1 MLKSKNK
8 LLHKALA
15 FVLTFSLLATLVSFN
30 FTASAEITGNGT
42 AASPYE
48 INSEETLIE
57 FKTQVES
64 GNTGAYAKLTAS
76 FTVNSDWTP
85 IGGSDALTTYTGVF
99 DGGNYAITFNNS
111 MTDGEYVGL
120 FASNAGTI
128 KNLTVDGTVS
138 SSTALAFVGGI
149 AGKNSGDIINC
160 KNSIDFTASGK
171 NAVVGGITA
180 VSSGKVS
187 NCENT
192 AAISITTATSEG
204 TVVDKEAT
212 AGGIVGLNLNGTV
225 EKSTNKGTVSNTD
238 SNGYAGGIVGC
249 NYGTINNCL
258 NTNSVSNDNSS
269 YAGGIA
275 GYLFKEDGE
284 GDATISNSLN
294 TIDNGN
300 IIGSNGLN
308 DNSHIGTITNCF
320 YKGNDDSIDGT
331 TIVNDLTT
339 GEVTYRLNKGNVSDP
354 VWGQKISDTTNDPNP
369 VIGITETSD
378 NIVYANTENTGYT
391 NNKPQCTNHQY
402 DNGVCTV
409 CGDVAAKLVGY
420 TLVDDGVLGM
430 NYYYKINVSTENA
443 TPTVNFTISGRTIE
457 ATGTKVDNIDKYN
470 YKFTVNVNSDEMTR
484 DITAKLTVG
493 DINVTNSNYSV
504 ADYLE
509 SLYLDPTSYLSNDE
523 LAKAAELQTLAKAM
537 LTYDYY
543 SNMYFK
549 YYEDLGLTV
558 SEPKM
563 GLADLEDSTT
573 LKDSLLSSYKPSINE
588 AQTGKTLQHNA
599 TTVQLLDETYLRN
612 IVTGNYDGTVYVG
625 YKKTA
630 DSTYTYAEATKT
642 TDGYWGATAKIP
654 AAELDCKY
662 QMFFSSAKSD
672 DENSKLSVIKT
683 AGPYSYV
690 YTVLNAYK
698 DNPDKTDIVNLVK
711 ALYNYGE
718 AAKAYYTTTNA

>member
-30 FTASAEITGNGT
+30 FTASAETGTGT
-42 AASPYE
+42 ATSPYE

-57 FKTQVES
+57 FKTKVES
-64 GNTGAYAKLTAS
+64 GNAGIYAKLTAS
-76 FTVNSDWTP
+76 FTVNSAWTP
-85 IGGSDALTTYTGVF
+85 IGGSDASTKYTGVF
-99 DGGNYAITFNNS
+99 DGGNCTITFSS

-128 KNLTVDGTVS
+128 KNLTVA
-138 SSTALAFVGGI
+138 STATDNIATELAFVGGI

-160 KNSIDFTASGK
+160 KNSIDFTANGK

-192 AAISITTATSEG
+192 AAISITTATSDG

-212 AGGIVGLNLNGTV
+212 AGGIVGINFNGTV
-225 EKSTNKGTVSNTD
+225 EKSTNSGAVSNTD

-258 NTNSVSNDNSS
+258 NTVSVTSTN

-275 GYLFKEDGE
+275 GYLFKDEGK

-294 TIDNGN
+294 AFSGGN

-308 DNSHIGTITNCF
+308 DNSHIGTIENC
-320 YKGNDDSIDGT
+320 YYNSETDDSIDGT
-331 TIVNDLTT
+331 NTITGNELTDGT
-339 GEVTYRLNKGNVSDP
+339 IAYNLNGESSANP
-354 VWGQKISDTTNDPNP
+354 VWGQKIEGNDKDLNP

-378 NIVYANTENTGYT
+378 NIVYANTGNTGYT
-391 NNKPQCTNHQY
+391 NNKPKCTNHKY
-402 DNGVCTV
+402 ENGVCTV

-430 NYYYKINVSTENA
+430 NYYYQINVSTEA
-443 TPTVNFTISGRTIE
+443 VTPTVNFTISDRTIE
-457 ATGTKVDNIDKYN
+457 ATGTKVNDKDKYN

-484 DITAKLTVG
+484 DITAVLTVG

-509 SLYLDPTSYLSNDE
+509 SLYLDPTSYLSTDE
-523 LAKAAELQTLAKAM
+523 LAKAAELQTLVKAM

-549 YYEDLGLTV
+549 YYEGLNLTV

-563 GLADLEDSTT
+563 GLADLADSTT
-573 LKDSLLSSYKPSINE
+573 LKNSLSSYKPTINE
-588 AQTGKTLQHNA
+588 AETGKTLTHYA

-612 IVTGNYDGTVYVG
+612 IVKGNYEGTVYVG
-625 YKKTA
+625 YKKTTETQYKY
-630 DSTYTYAEATKT
+630 SEAAKT
-642 TDGYWGATAKIP
+642 ADGYWGATDKIP

-662 QMFFSSAKSD
+662 QMFFSSAD
-672 DENSKLSVIKT
+672 NENSKLSVVKT
-683 AGPYSYV
+683 SGPYSYV
-690 YTVLNAYK
+690 YTILSAYK
-698 DNPDKTDIVNLVK
+698 DTTGKEDVVNLVK

-718 AAKAYYTTTNA
+718 AAKAYYA